1 MENQTVI
8 ITGGSS
14 GIGRAAALEFAQKG
28 AQVLITGRRLSALEE
43 VASQHQNITA
53 MVADSADPESAELII
68 KRALSLWGKLD
79 VLVNNAGAGATA
91 PLESVT
97 EKQITDL
104 FAVNVVATSLLA
116 AAAIPHLRASKG
128 TIINVSSVI
137 GQKPAA
143 VISHYGASK
152 AAVDYLTRAWALELA
167 PDIRV
172 NAISPGPTQSGAL
185 TGMMGL
191 SQEQAREVEEQE
203 KASIPLKRRGVPE
216 DISGGIIWLANP
228 DNNWIT
234 GQVITVDGGFG
245 LG

>member
-1 MENQTVI
+1 M
-8 ITGGSS
+8 
-14 GIGRAAALEFAQKG
+14 
-28 AQVLITGRRLSALEE
+28 
-43 VASQHQNITA
+43 
-53 MVADSADPESAELII
+53 
-68 KRALSLWGKLD
+68 
-79 VLVNNAGAGATA
+79 
-91 PLESVT
+91 
-97 EKQITDL
+97 
-104 FAVNVVATSLLA
+104 A

-191 SQEQAREVEEQE
+191 SQEQAREVEDQE

-216 DISGGIIWLANP
+216 DISGGIVWLANS

>member
-43 VASQHQNITA
+43 VASQHHNITT

-104 FAVNVVATSLLA
+104 FAVNVVGTSLLA

-191 SQEQAREVEEQE
+191 SQEQAREVENQE
-203 KASIPLKRRGVPE
+203 KASIPLKRRGIPE
-216 DISGGIIWLANP
+216 DISSGIIWLANP

-245 LG
+245 LA